1 MVKFYKVES
10 ADNYKTPTIINIE
23 HISVIQPLGN
33 GDRTS
38 IMLDN
43 GTFYTVDI
51 PFNVEE
57 ELLSEYIIN
66 ANVCTD
72 NETIRKSA
80 ELHEQFKEVFHGK
93 ISNDNLQ

>member
-66 ANVCTD
+66 ANACTD
-72 NETIRKSA
+72 KEVIKETI

-93 ISNDNLQ
+93 ISDNNLQ

>member
-10 ADNYKTPTIINIE
+10 ADRYKTPTLINIE
-23 HISVIQPLGN
+23 RITVIRPLGN

-43 GTFYTVDI
+43 GNFYTVDI
-51 PFNVEE
+51 PYDVEE
-57 ELLSEYIIN
+57 GLLSEYIIN

-72 NETIRKSA
+72 NETMKKSA
-80 ELHEQFKEVFHGK
+80 KLHEQFKEVFHGK
-93 ISNDNLQ
+93 ISNDNIQ